1 MKKLP
6 TIAKLKQEIETPDV
20 SRSIGFLKS
29 KSVEL
34 AMFEDVEDLVFQ
46 VDLDHPPPHLRG
58 VDFNFR
64 VVRAALAKAL

>member
-6 TIAKLKQEIETPDV
+6 TIATLKQEIETANV

-34 AMFEDVEDLVFQ
+34 AKFEDVEDLVFH
-46 VDLDHPPPHLRG
+46 VDLDHPP
-58 VDFNFR
+58 VI
-64 VVRAALAKAL
+64 